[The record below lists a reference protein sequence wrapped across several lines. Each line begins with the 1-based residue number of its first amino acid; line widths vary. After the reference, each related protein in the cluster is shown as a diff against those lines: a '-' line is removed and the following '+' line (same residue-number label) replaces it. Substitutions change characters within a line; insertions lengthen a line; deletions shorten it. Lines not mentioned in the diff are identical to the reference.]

1 MWMDMEDSAMA
12 VSLSGWSLCLRWRGW
27 RDDYLRRGAGRALL
41 LWSWAPVARQ
51 ALMTLRATL
60 GEEELVSLY

>member
-1 MWMDMEDSAMA
+1 MDMEDSAMA

-41 LWSWAPVARQ
+41 LTGDSR
-51 ALMTLRATL
+51 
-60 GEEELVSLY
+60 